1 MEFSGVQEVT
11 KNINYRLYTALLW
24 DSRWIGNSTN
34 HSSTCLT
41 ELLER
46 PFFNHMRFNKSN

>member
-24 DSRWIGNSTN
+24 DSHWIGNSTN

-46 PFFNHMRFNKSN
+46 PCFNHMRFNKSN